1 MSSPVPGRRLPEVNL
16 FLRQPGAPEERGRG
30 GRRRAIV
37 IALVAVVVLIWAGV
51 GVGVVTLLGWHP
63 NLGP

>member
-16 FLRQPGAPEERGRG
+16 FLRQPGAPEERG
-30 GRRRAIV
+30 GRRRAIE
-37 IALVAVVVLIWAGV
+37 IALIAVVVVIWAAV